1 MMTPFSPGFSW
12 RFILALMVW
21 PVTSHATDWDIDQL
35 MHGLAQTRSSHAR
48 FVETKTIAM
57 LDEPVESS
65 GELFYSA
72 PDRFEKRTLKPR
84 RETLLVDGDT
94 LVIERGRKKH
104 RLQLQDYPELA
115 AFIDSIR
122 GTLAGD
128 RRALERN
135 YQLGL
140 DGNAARWT
148 LQLLPTTKKMQAVVK
163 HIRIAGARNEVS
175 SIEVTQTDG
184 DSSLMRVENLATP

>member
-1 MMTPFSPGFSW
+1 MTTPFSSGFSW
-12 RFILALMVW
+12 RFVLALMVW

-35 MHGLAQTRSSHAR
+35 MRGLAQTRSSHTR

-94 LVIERGRKKH
+94 LLIERGRKKY

-175 SIEVTQTDG
+175 SVEVTQTDG